1 MTEIIRIYKI
11 ITTDNKLP
19 KVTDPELK
27 DAVQF
32 LVQSAIVEKLEKIQ
46 KGKKITKYQLSMNEE
61 DAAAR
66 IGKNTKLIAILS

>member
-32 LVQSAIVEKLEKIQ
+32 LVQSAIVEKLEKSQ